1 MRQSEASARIQH
13 RLAPLVVILAVLSL
27 SACSD
32 VKRSLGYEKAPPD
45 EFQVVQRAP
54 LSMPPD
60 FSLRPP
66 QPGATRPQ
74 EGTTRDQARR
84 VLTGQRLSTPV
95 STAGRTQGDVILVK
109 RFGAES
115 IQSDIRVLVNKE
127 SQSLAEAE
135 KSFTDQLVFWRKSE
149 QPGVVV
155 DPVKE
160 SQRLRE
166 NQALGKS
173 MSEGQTPHIERRKK
187 AILEGIF

>member
-1 MRQSEASARIQH
+1 
-13 RLAPLVVILAVLSL
+13 
-27 SACSD
+27 
-32 VKRSLGYEKAPPD
+32 
-45 EFQVVQRAP
+45 
-54 LSMPPD
+54 MPPD

-84 VLTGQRLSTPV
+84 VLTGQRVTTPV
-95 STAGRTQGDVILVK
+95 ATAGRTQGDVTLLK

-115 IQSDIRVLVNKE
+115 IQPDIRVLVNKE

-135 KSFTDQLVFWRKSE
+135 KSFTDQLVFWRKPE
-149 QPGVVV
+149 QAGVAV

-160 SQRLRE
+160 TQRLRE

-173 MSEGQTPHIERRKK
+173 VSEGQTPQIERRKK

>member
-1 MRQSEASARIQH
+1 MRQSEASARIPH
-13 RLAPLVVILAVLSL
+13 RLAPLVVMLAVLAL
-27 SACSD
+27 SACSE

-84 VLTGQRLSTPV
+84 VLTGQRLSTPIA
-95 STAGRTQGDVILVK
+95 TAGRTQGDVTLLK

-115 IQSDIRVLVNKE
+115 IQPDIRVLVNKE

-135 KSFTDQLVFWRKSE
+135 KSFTDQLVFWRKPE
-149 QPGVVV
+149 QPGVAV

-173 MSEGQTPHIERRKK
+173 VSEGQTPRIERRKK

>member
-1 MRQSEASARIQH
+1 MRQSEASARIPH
-13 RLAPLVVILAVLSL
+13 RLAPLVVMLAVLAL

-74 EGTTRDQARR
+74 EGTTREQALR
-84 VLTGQRLSTPV
+84 VLTGQRVTTPIT
-95 STAGRTQGDVILVK
+95 TAGRTQGDVTLLK

-115 IQSDIRVLVNKE
+115 IQPDIRILVNKE
-127 SQSLAEAE
+127 SQAIADAE
-135 KSFTDQLVFWRKSE
+135 KSFTDRLVFWRKPE
-149 QPGVVV
+149 QAGVVV

-173 MSEGQTPHIERRKK
+173 VSEGQTPRIERRKK